1 MLCSQTEKKLRHRE
15 DEATATLKQWQETG
29 KLPTADVLA
38 RLVTARHEIPALKD
52 QLKVKEKELS
62 EMTEKFSTSKQ
73 VMTDSWTQA
82 ITETRRQYEAIDAA
96 LEVIFSPLN
105 ARLPLIVLISMITF
119 LAQDSAG
126 VQN

>member
-96 LEVIFSPLN
+96 LEVNFTP
-105 ARLPLIVLISMITF
+105 
-119 LAQDSAG
+119 
-126 VQN
+126 